1 MKRYVVS
8 IILIVIFGVCQ
19 SHATDFR
26 TFVNP
31 GLKLGYTFGEQ
42 RGFTSGLECSVTRLV
57 DKNISYGAVASVDF
71 CRQLMRFHVGI
82 QASGAVGVEW
92 GPTII
97 RDGKETEFGHSLT
110 PFLGFIAYPYYRMTF
125 RSGSSNLHE
134 VGTYIKGPIRV
145 SGPSYNFG
153 GN

>member
-31 GLKLGYTFGEQ
+31 GLKLGY
-42 RGFTSGLECSVTRLV
+42 
-57 DKNISYGAVASVDF
+57 
-71 CRQLMRFHVGI
+71 
-82 QASGAVGVEW
+82 
-92 GPTII
+92 
-97 RDGKETEFGHSLT
+97 
-110 PFLGFIAYPYYRMTF
+110 RMTF